1 MEFKNLLSFDLEFI
15 KNSSSI
21 RQLFPIKQLLM
32 KQEFNNFLNDKKFK
46 VSHLMSLTFNSISL
60 LMPDEKKNKINKLF
74 VRYLIQI
81 GFILKML
88 IGGLHNNEQLK
99 NNIQKIK
106 ESFDSFIVYLERENY
121 ILAIIEYR
129 KIIEAMVFINI
140 IKKSNNLKDVYN
152 IDLSEMNITSYLKK
166 ENFDFLLKLWREISQ
181 FIHAEFGDNI
191 LTFDLNIK
199 IRHIIQHIL
208 LSLNQVY
215 NEFECFL
222 YIFNKD
228 EILINTINLMQKYKE
243 EMTSNNLNIN
253 IKIKKDYK
261 SVEEYVDRNFWFNLV
276 QSIKENSND
285 ITNAWTKYYDL
296 YKDEIDYCINKLD
309 LNYQFNKCL
318 KKDNVILS
326 FNKLA
331 KNNVIKEK
339 YEESEIFKFYF
350 ETFSKAYNLKVFRS
364 INYLYKIM
372 NDLRLPRDIFILS
385 IEYYN
390 SKDNIIKILNEFALC
405 FLEIYCYDENVK
417 NGLLTIIVEF
427 IEKYIS
433 SKIIKDYENAS
444 NVNIRNLI
452 KSYRH
457 LNIDEEDNW
466 DGCYKMMY
474 KIIEK
479 SLEEILGLKT
489 SHIFEKNNDNIK
501 KFKNQWIS
509 ISNDFKNLKEIY
521 DEIILELK
529 NAKEIKRKIFDLF
542 PFCIWKI

>member
-350 ETFSKAYNLKVFRS
+350 QTLSKAYNLKVFRS

-466 DGCYKMMY
+466 AN
-474 KIIEK
+474 
-479 SLEEILGLKT
+479 T
-489 SHIFEKNNDNIK
+489 
-501 KFKNQWIS
+501 
-509 ISNDFKNLKEIY
+509 
-521 DEIILELK
+521 
-529 NAKEIKRKIFDLF
+529 
-542 PFCIWKI
+542 

>member
-74 VRYLIQI
+74 VRHLIQI

-215 NEFECFL
+215 NEFESFL

-253 IKIKKDYK
+253 IKIKK
-261 SVEEYVDRNFWFNLV
+261 
-276 QSIKENSND
+276 
-285 ITNAWTKYYDL
+285 
-296 YKDEIDYCINKLD
+296 
-309 LNYQFNKCL
+309 
-318 KKDNVILS
+318 
-326 FNKLA
+326 
-331 KNNVIKEK
+331 
-339 YEESEIFKFYF
+339 
-350 ETFSKAYNLKVFRS
+350 
-364 INYLYKIM
+364 
-372 NDLRLPRDIFILS
+372 RL
-385 IEYYN
+385 
-390 SKDNIIKILNEFALC
+390 
-405 FLEIYCYDENVK
+405 
-417 NGLLTIIVEF
+417 
-427 IEKYIS
+427 
-433 SKIIKDYENAS
+433 
-444 NVNIRNLI
+444 
-452 KSYRH
+452 
-457 LNIDEEDNW
+457 
-466 DGCYKMMY
+466 
-474 KIIEK
+474 
-479 SLEEILGLKT
+479 
-489 SHIFEKNNDNIK
+489 
-501 KFKNQWIS
+501 
-509 ISNDFKNLKEIY
+509 
-521 DEIILELK
+521 
-529 NAKEIKRKIFDLF
+529 
-542 PFCIWKI
+542 